1 MAKRKAHTNSS
12 AEGHTQTKRRQTT
25 GILTLV
31 LLLLTLAVVAAYVL
45 NIMKIAR
52 TQSTSTD
59 ETLEIDTSNALRN
72 DQYTIG
78 NNPTDVQKEYFEG
91 LTDALASQDEAQIC
105 DAVVYSFVSDYFT
118 WTNKDGNY
126 DVGGLEYIYGPK
138 MSTFEQW
145 SRYNFYEDF
154 DLYLHQYGRNKL
166 IKVKEITNETETV
179 QAPDF
184 TIVEYDTEGKK
195 IETTLKSYEV
205 NVCWT
210 YENGAADVENF
221 PTRARFYVVNHNGR
235 WEIAEFYDLV
245 SVEEWES
252 THGSSG
258 TE

>member
-1 MAKRKAHTNSS
+1 MAKRKAQGTDVRTQRRHTN
-12 AEGHTQTKRRQTT
+12 G
-25 GILTLV
+25 LLV
-31 LLLLTLAVVAAYVL
+31 VVLFLLCLGVTAAYVL

-52 TQSTSTD
+52 TPSSSQD
-59 ETLEIDTSNALRN
+59 ETFEIDTSNALRN

-91 LTDALASQDEAQIC
+91 LTDALTAQDEAAIV
-105 DAVVYSFVSDYFT
+105 DAVVYSFVSDFFT

-166 IKVKEITNETETV
+166 IEVKEITNEKDTF

-184 TIVEYDTEGKK
+184 TIVEYDTEGNR

-205 NVCWT
+205 NVSWT
-210 YENGAADVENF
+210 YKDSAAEVEKF

>member
-1 MAKRKAHTNSS
+1 MQMAKRNTQKSTDVHTQRRHTN
-12 AEGHTQTKRRQTT
+12 GL
-25 GILTLV
+25 LTVV
-31 LLLLTLAVVAAYVL
+31 LLLLCMAVIAAYIL

-52 TQSTSTD
+52 TPSASTE

-78 NNPTDVQKEYFEG
+78 NNPTDIQKEYFEG
-91 LTDALASQDEAQIC
+91 LTDALDTQDEIAVC
-105 DAVVYSFVSDYFT
+105 DAVVRCFVSDFFT

-166 IKVKEITNETETV
+166 IEVDTITNEKETF

-184 TIVEYDTEGKK
+184 TIVEYDSEGNK

-205 NVCWT
+205 NVGRT
-210 YENGAADVENF
+210 YKDGAAEPDKF
-221 PTRARFYVVNHNGR
+221 PTRARFYVVNHNGC

-252 THGSSG
+252 THGGSSG